1 MRKTISVLLIIAM
14 FISVLFVMNV
24 SADGETVTIDD
35 ITYESYDTYCAVKKC
50 DENKSGDVIIPET
63 VKFGGKNLP
72 VERISYVA
80 FDSCK
85 YISNVEMPDRINYIS
100 FGAFQESGLTSITL
114 PNSLKSITG
123 NMFRKCFALES
134 ITIKANV
141 KEIDEGAFDY
151 CYNLKT
157 VHYKGSKE
165 MWDKIDITNERN
177 EYLLNAEII
186 FEEPMTVTVDG
197 ITYTSN
203 DSTSCE
209 VTKCDEN
216 KSGKVTIP
224 WSVHF
229 DGKKLSVTSI
239 VDKAFWECKNIT
251 GVTIPDSVTKIGE
264 NAFFDCTGLANV
276 TIGNGVTKIGNAGF
290 VYCESL
296 TSVTIGDG
304 LTTVNDYAFY
314 GCSSLT
320 NVYYTGSESD
330 WNNISIGTFNDP
342 LLSAKIT
349 YNCKGTSTK
358 GDINGDGSVD
368 NKDVVLLFRYVS
380 GKSAYDPL
388 YDYNEDGAVDNKDV
402 VALFRFVSSAK

>member
-1 MRKTISVLLIIAM
+1 MRQTISVLLIIAM
-14 FISVLFVMNV
+14 FVSALFAFNV
-24 SADGETVTIDD
+24 SADGETVTIDG

-157 VHYKGSKE
+157 VHYKSSKE

-186 FEEPMTVTVDG
+186 FEEPMTVTIAG
-197 ITYTSN
+197 ITYTFYI
-203 DSTSCE
+203 DSCI
-209 VTKCDEN
+209 VTKCDTD
-216 KSGKVTIP
+216 KSGNAIIP
-224 WSVHF
+224 SSVNF
-229 DGKKLSVTSI
+229 GGKALPVKSI
-239 VDKAFWECKNIT
+239 GDKAFWECTKIT
-251 GVTIPDSVTKIGE
+251 DVTIPDSVTEIGE
-264 NAFFDCTGLANV
+264 NAFFDCTGLASV
-276 TIGNGVTKIGNAGF
+276 TIGNGVTKIGYAGF
-290 VYCESL
+290 VYCENL
-296 TSVTIGDG
+296 KSVTIGKNVTAVG
-304 LTTVNDYAFY
+304 DYAFY
-314 GCSSLT
+314 GCNNLT
-320 NVYYTGSESD
+320 NVYYTGE
-330 WNNISIGTFNDP
+330 P
-342 LLSAKIT
+342 LHGAAVRSRPPA
-349 YNCKGTSTK
+349 GA
-358 GDINGDGSVD
+358 GAQRPGRHRRPGHRH
-368 NKDVVLLFRYVS
+368 LLRLWLHPRHS
-380 GKSAYDPL
+380 GL
-388 YDYNEDGAVDNKDV
+388 
-402 VALFRFVSSAK
+402 